1 MGFSRQEYWSGLP
14 FPSPGHFP
22 DPGIELV
29 PLNIHKPP
37 RFLPQLLI
45 LPNVF
50 LALTSEEL
58 CYLPGVYLSTRLR
71 LEPSSPSHV
80 LTYANIYKHFIR
92 VRKNGNK
99 IVFFIWEKTCI
110 SILLDEWVNV
120 LTVWKYS
127 HWDRSGQSGHI
138 IHDGIS
144 KSKTEKKSI
153 MVWSIF
159 LNPPSDSRMHIENRE
174 LVNKVNWPPHE
185 N

>member
-1 MGFSRQEYWSGLP
+1 MLSRDRLLATPWTVDYQASLSMGFSRQEYWSGLP

-71 LEPSSPSHV
+71 LELSSPSHV
-80 LTYANIYKHFIR
+80 LTYANIYQHFTR
-92 VRKNGNK
+92 VRKNGKNC
-99 IVFFIWEKTCI
+99 FLYLGEDLYFYSPW
-110 SILLDEWVNV
+110 WVSECFNC
-120 LTVWKYS
+120 
-127 HWDRSGQSGHI
+127 
-138 IHDGIS
+138 
-144 KSKTEKKSI
+144 
-153 MVWSIF
+153 M
-159 LNPPSDSRMHIENRE
+159 
-174 LVNKVNWPPHE
+174 KV
-185 N
+185 